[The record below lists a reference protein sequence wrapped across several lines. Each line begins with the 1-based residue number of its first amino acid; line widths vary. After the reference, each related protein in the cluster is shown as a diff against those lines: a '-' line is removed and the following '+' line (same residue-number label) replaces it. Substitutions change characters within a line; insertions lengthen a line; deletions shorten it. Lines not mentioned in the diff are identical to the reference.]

1 MLPVIYPLAGRRV
14 FVAGHNGMVGSALV
28 RRLKRIDCEILTVPH
43 KAIDLRRQSET
54 EAWLAE
60 AKPDTVFVAAAR
72 VGGILANDTRPGEF
86 LYDNMMIEG
95 NLIEGARRIG
105 VKKLLFLGSSCI
117 YPRLAPQPMKEEHL
131 LTGALE
137 PTNQWYAIAKI
148 AGLKLCA
155 AYRRQ
160 YDCDFISAQPT
171 NLYGPGDT
179 YDLRGSHV
187 IPALIAK
194 MHAAKMSNAPEVEIW
209 GTGTPKRE
217 FLHVD
222 DLADAL
228 VFLMEHYSDESHVNI
243 GWGEDVSI
251 AELATAIAET
261 VGFKGQFRYAT
272 DKPDG
277 MPRKLLDTGMING
290 MGWQPKIRFQEGLA
304 DAYRWFV
311 ENAGGSGR
319 RLTTSPLT
327 TKITHHPTHPIKTTS
342 KNPTH
347 RPYNQ
352 TQP

>member
-1 MLPVIYPLAGRRV
+1 MQAVIYPLRGKRI
-14 FVAGHNGMVGSALV
+14 FVAGHRGMVGGALV
-28 RRLKRIDCEILTVPH
+28 RRLQKIDCEILTVPH
-43 KAIDLRRQSET
+43 KEVDLRRQAGT
-54 EAWLAE
+54 EAWLA
-60 AKPDTVFVAAAR
+60 ANKPDTVFVAAAT
-72 VGGILANDTRPGEF
+72 VGGILANDTRPAEF

-95 NLIEGARRIG
+95 NVIETARRIG

-160 YDCDFISAQPT
+160 YGSDFISAQPT

-179 YDLRGSHV
+179 FDLQASHV
-187 IPALIAK
+187 IPALLAK
-194 MHAAKMSNAPEVEIW
+194 THKAKVTNASEVEIW
-209 GTGTPKRE
+209 GTGKPRRE

-228 VFLMEHYSDESHVNI
+228 VFLMERYSDESHVNI

-251 AELATAIAET
+251 AELAQLIAEI
-261 VGFKGQFRYAT
+261 VGFHGRLRYAA

-277 MPRKLLDTGMING
+277 MPRKLLDVSKLGG
-290 MGWQPKIRFQEGLA
+290 MGWRPQIGLREGLA
-304 DAYRWFV
+304 DAYGWFV
-311 ENAGGSGR
+311 QNAAEQ
-319 RLTTSPLT
+319 LA
-327 TKITHHPTHPIKTTS
+327 
-342 KNPTH
+342 
-347 RPYNQ
+347 
-352 TQP
+352 